1 MPLRRRFPRLSRVA
15 AAVPQQ
21 TAIPSRNQP
30 WTFHRSPTAVVHSR
44 SGQTARA
51 PLDGVIIFEFENSS
65 PLRSSHFAVAS
76 CRVA

>member
-1 MPLRRRFPRLSRVA
+1 MPLRRQFPRLSRVA
-15 AAVPQQ
+15 AALPQQ
-21 TAIPSRNQP
+21 TAIPSRVQS
-30 WTFHRSPTAVVHSR
+30 WTFHRSLTAVGLSR

-51 PLDGVIIFEFENSS
+51 PLDGVNIFEFENSS